1 MATVIE
7 TVNIEDVYPLVDEFG
22 NDLAT
27 RDYSTKENQ
36 AYVEELAR
44 SMRAKGIPDEMV
56 TLVRDGGIYRIKAG
70 NSRVMAMR
78 KLGTKTFPAIV
89 EDESTE
95 QAVIETV
102 VRTNTKKKYEAV
114 EESRFIRQL
123 AMFGTDEYV
132 AEVSGIEAEKVA
144 KVRRAAKVVQDA
156 ADDMSLLRLMAI
168 GEFADDPEAVE
179 ALTNCSEREYQTIA
193 RRFEARRKKEKGAD
207 DLARELEA
215 RGIPIVSDP
224 AGMALVAN
232 VNKAAMIPADLP
244 DGCVAA
250 PHNSAGFFMILRPAP
265 AEQEAEPEQIEEE
278 NAARAMADAMAALY
292 AEGTANRRVW
302 LAEQLA
308 AQSLLPN
315 LSRLVAASETRHAP
329 LVKAFLDATGTKRLN
344 VGHSEI
350 VLLFEGM
357 NDASGRGILDASGKP
372 RSKAC
377 RDYIDL
383 LDAMEADGYEPD
395 EDEQGI
401 YQQAKDHMEVSNE

>member
-1 MATVIE
+1 MGAVIE
-7 TVNIEDVYPLVDEFG
+7 TVSIEDVYPLLDEYD
-22 NDLAT
+22 NNLAT

-36 AYVEELAR
+36 AYVKELAR
-44 SMRAKGIPDEMV
+44 SMRAKGVPDEMV

-70 NSRVMAMR
+70 NSRVEAM
-78 KLGTKTFPAIV
+78 KLLGTKTFDAIV
-89 EDESTE
+89 EEESTK
-95 QAVIETV
+95 QAVLETV
-102 VRTNTKKKYEAV
+102 IRTNTKKKYEAV
-114 EESRFIRQL
+114 EESRFVRQL
-123 AMFGTDEYV
+123 AMFGDDEYV
-132 AEVSGIEAEKVA
+132 SEVSGIAAEKVA

-193 RRFEARRKKEKGAD
+193 KRFEERRKKEKKAD

-215 RGIPIVSDP
+215 RGIPVVSDP
-224 AGMALVAN
+224 AGMVLVAN

-265 AEQEAEPEQIEEE
+265 EEQGAEPEQIEEE
-278 NAARAMADAMAALY
+278 NAARAMVDAMAALY
-292 AEGTANRRVW
+292 AEGTANRRAW

-308 AQSLLPN
+308 AQSILPN

-350 VLLFEGM
+350 VLLFEAM
-357 NDASGRGILDASGKP
+357 NDASGRGILDAAGNP
-372 RSKAC
+372 RAKAC

-401 YQQAKDHMEVSNE
+401 YQQAKDYMEEAI